1 MFELYLL
8 AKNWK
13 SAQFPTDNIKL
24 NSPVLDGKTVKD
36 LLQDSNSDSEKI
48 LFAGNRLMHQSIG
61 ETDLI

>member
-1 MFELYLL
+1 MFELYIL

-13 SAQFPTDNIKL
+13 GAQFPTDNIKL
-24 NSPVLDGKTVKD
+24 NSPVLDGKTIKD

>member
-48 LFAGNRLMHQSIG
+48 LFAGNRLM
-61 ETDLI
+61 